1 MSAPTR
7 ENVREIETPGGPG
20 RAHVRRPSSPRGTV
34 ALGHGAG
41 GGLGAMDLAIA
52 REVLVGAGWA
62 VVLVEQPWLVA
73 GRRVAGRPPTLDA
86 AWVPIVEALLTGRG
100 RLPRPLVLGGRSAG
114 ARVACRTAGP
124 LEADAALLLSFPL
137 HLPGQ
142 PDKLRAHELALAP
155 DPSWVV
161 QGANDAFG
169 TPDEVRPHLPH
180 GTTLLEVPGAH
191 SFPRSSRS
199 ALTEALTR
207 IAGMLPG

>member
-7 ENVREIETPGGPG
+7 ETVREIETPGGPG

-86 AWVPIVEALLTGRG
+86 AWVPIVEALITGRG

-191 SFPRSSRS
+191 SFPRSSRG